1 MHVKRH
7 VTVVGAGCAGPLV
20 AALLAQRGFAVT
32 LYERRRDPRLG
43 FREAGRS
50 INLALAARGL
60 HALEVAGLRGA
71 IEDLLVPMRGRLV
84 HATDGATTFLPYGRL
99 PDEFIWSISRGDLNE
114 RLLSVAEERG
124 VDLRFG
130 ERCSGADFARG
141 LVHFEDAAGRRLDVP
156 FAPDDPLIATDGARS
171 AVRTAMQQALL
182 TVLREEPLSHAYREL
197 LIPAGAGGRYQMERE
212 VLHIWPRGGYMLIA
226 LPNNDG
232 SFTVTLFLE
241 RAGADP
247 CFEQLGDAA
256 AVDRF
261 MQREF
266 ADAAA
271 LIPDL
276 ASQFLAN
283 PPGSLS
289 TIHVSEWHNRAG
301 ALLMG
306 DAAHGIVPFHGQGMN
321 CAFEDCTVL
330 GQLLDTCGDW
340 NEVFAQ
346 FARQRP
352 PDTEAIARMA
362 LENYGEM
369 RDTVRDPSFQ
379 LQKKLS
385 LALEQRHPGRFIPR
399 YSMVSFHAEIPYA
412 EAERRGAIQQQILV
426 AALRGHSDLGQLDY
440 GRIDAMIHERLAP
453 LAAIQD
459 PRQSVRPGR
468 DASPT
473 KS

>member
-7 VTVVGAGCAGPLV
+7 VTIVGAGCAGPLL
-20 AALLAQRGFAVT
+20 AALLAKRGFAVT
-32 LYERRRDPRLG
+32 LHERRGDPRLG

-60 HALEVAGLRGA
+60 HALEAAGLRGA
-71 IEDLLVPMRGRLV
+71 IEDLLVPMRGRLI
-84 HATDGATTFLPYGRL
+84 HATDGERSFMPYGRL
-99 PDEFIWSISRGDLNE
+99 PEEFIWSISRGDLNE
-114 RLLSVAEERG
+114 RLLTAAEERG
-124 VDLRFG
+124 VAIRFS
-130 ERCSGADFARG
+130 ERCTGADFDQG
-141 LVHFEDAAGRRLDVP
+141 LVRFEDPAGMGLTVA
-156 FAPDDPLIATDGARS
+156 FSADDPLIATDGARS
-171 AVRTAMQQALL
+171 AVRTSMQEAHL
-182 TVLREEPLSHAYREL
+182 TTLREEPLSHAYKEL

-241 RAGADP
+241 RSGANP
-247 CFEQLGDAA
+247 CFDRLKQAA
-256 AVDRF
+256 AVNAL
-261 MQREF
+261 MQRDF

-271 LIPDL
+271 LMPDL

-289 TIHVSEWHNRAG
+289 TIHVSEWRSRAG

-321 CAFEDCTVL
+321 CAFEDCTVMNE
-330 GQLLDTCGDW
+330 LLDTGQDW
-340 NEVFAQ
+340 NAVFAE
-346 FARQRP
+346 FARRRP
-352 PDTEAIARMA
+352 PDTESIARMA

-385 LALEQRHPGRFIPR
+385 LELEQRHPCRFIPR
-399 YSMVSFHAEIPYA
+399 YSMVSFHAEIPYS

-426 AALRGHSDLGQLDY
+426 DALRGHTGLDQVDY
-440 GRIDAMIHERLAP
+440 ARIDSMIRERLAP
-453 LAAIQD
+453 I
-459 PRQSVRPGR
+459 RPGPG
-468 DASPT
+468 ASPT
-473 KS
+473 GN